1 MKIAVIGAGFAGLST
16 AKILKAL
23 GHEVTVYEK
32 DREVG
37 GVWAA
42 SRRYPGLTTQ
52 NVRSTYALSDFP
64 YPSDYPEWPS
74 GEQVQRY
81 LAAYAQKFE
90 LGTLI
95 HLQTEVTRAEAST
108 DGPGWQLAYVDLA
121 TGQPGQRS
129 FDYLVVCNGTFSQ
142 PMVPDFDG
150 AAEFQAAGGVVCHS
164 SNWPGD
170 ASVKGRHVLVVGYGK
185 SSCDL
190 AQAVSG
196 AAASTTVV
204 VRQLIW
210 KMPKKLFNVLNYKYL
225 LLTRMGEALFEY
237 IRVTGFE
244 RFLHGPGKPVRNS
257 LLSQVQWVVTVQCK
271 LKALGLLP
279 SIPFETISRSTV
291 SLVTDGFFE
300 SVAAGKIRVCRDA
313 VIRRLLAG
321 PAGRFAELSTGERV
335 PADMVVCAT
344 GWQQRVPFLS
354 DAVMASV
361 TDAKGNFRLY
371 RSILPVHVPR
381 LAFNGYNSSLFSQL
395 SCEVGALWIADL
407 LGGQLKMPTPAEQ
420 DRDIT
425 ERLNWIDKRN
435 EGKHAKGTNVVP
447 FSLHHVDELLQDIR
461 LPLGVLT
468 RIKHWLLPVNPG
480 DYAGATRALLAR
492 YRKA

>member
-1 MKIAVIGAGFAGLST
+1 MKIAVVGAGFAGLST
-16 AKILKAL
+16 AKILKAM

-32 DREVG
+32 DSEVG
-37 GVWAA
+37 GVWAG

-64 YPSDYPEWPS
+64 YPNDYPEWPS

-81 LAAYAQKFE
+81 LAAYAQRFE
-90 LGTLI
+90 LVPLI
-95 HLQTEVTRAEAST
+95 HLRTEVTRAEPAA
-108 DGPGWQLAYVDLA
+108 DGQGWQLASLNLV
-121 TGQPGQRS
+121 TGQATQHS

-142 PMVPDFDG
+142 PMLPDFEG
-150 AAEFQAAGGVVCHS
+150 AEAFQAAGGVVCHS
-164 SNWPGD
+164 SQWPGD
-170 ASVKGRHVLVVGYGK
+170 ALVKGRHVMVVGYGK

-190 AQAVSG
+190 AQALSSD
-196 AAASTTVV
+196 AASTTVV

-210 KMPKKLFNVLNYKYL
+210 KMPKKLLNVLNYKYL

-237 IRVTGFE
+237 IRVKGFE

-291 SLVTDGFFE
+291 SLVTEGFFE
-300 SVAAGKIRVCRDA
+300 SVAAGKIKVCRDA
-313 VIRRLLAG
+313 VIQRLVAG
-321 PAGRFAELSTGERV
+321 PDGKFAELSTGERLPV
-335 PADMVVCAT
+335 DMVVCGT
-344 GWQQRVPFLS
+344 GWRQSVPFLP

-395 SCEVGALWIADL
+395 SCEVAALWIADL
-407 LGGQLKMPTPAEQ
+407 LGGQLQLPPPAAQ
-420 DRDIT
+420 DSDIT

-461 LPLGVLT
+461 LPLGALT
-468 RIKHWLLPVNPG
+468 RLKHWLLPVSPA
-480 DYAGATRALLAR
+480 DYAGATRGLLTR
-492 YRKA
+492 YRQT

>member
-1 MKIAVIGAGFAGLST
+1 MHIAIVGAGFAGLST

-32 DREVG
+32 DDEVG

-64 YPSDYPEWPS
+64 YPADYPEWPS
-74 GEQVQRY
+74 GAQVQAY
-81 LAAYAQKFE
+81 LAAYARRFQLE
-90 LGTLI
+90 P
-95 HLQTEVTRAEAST
+95 HLRLRTEVLQAEPAADAGS
-108 DGPGWQLAYVDLA
+108 WQLDVVDLA
-121 TGQPGQRS
+121 TGQRGQHR
-129 FDYLVVCNGTFSQ
+129 FDYLIVCNGTFSQ
-142 PMVPDFDG
+142 PKIPDFEG
-150 AAEFQAAGGVVCHS
+150 AADFQAAGGVICHS
-164 SNWPGD
+164 SQWPGD
-170 ASVKGRHVLVVGYGK
+170 AAVQGRHVLLVGYGK

-190 AQAVSG
+190 AQAVS
-196 AAASTTVV
+196 AQAASTTLVA
-204 VRQLIW
+204 RQLIW
-210 KMPKKLFNVLNYKYL
+210 KMPKKLFNLLNYKYL

-237 IRVTGFE
+237 IRVSGFE

-279 SIPFETISRSTV
+279 RLPFESISRSTV
-291 SLVTDGFFE
+291 SLVTDGFYE
-300 SVAAGKIRVCRDA
+300 SVAAGRIKVCREA
-313 VIRRLLAG
+313 SIQRLQAG
-321 PAGRFAELSTGERV
+321 PDGRLAELSTGERLA
-335 PADMVVCAT
+335 ADVVVCGT

-354 DAVMASV
+354 EAITAGF
-361 TDAKGNFRLY
+361 TDGQGNFRLY

-407 LGGQLKMPTPAEQ
+407 LGGQLKLPPVAAQ
-420 DRDIT
+420 DSDIT
-425 ERLNWIDKRN
+425 ERLGWIDRRN

-447 FSLHHVDELLQDIR
+447 FSLHYVDELLQDLK
-461 LPLGVLT
+461 LPLHVLT
-468 RIKHWLLPVNPG
+468 RLKHWLLPVNPA
-480 DYAGATRALLAR
+480 DYASATRGLLAR
-492 YRKA
+492 YDRR